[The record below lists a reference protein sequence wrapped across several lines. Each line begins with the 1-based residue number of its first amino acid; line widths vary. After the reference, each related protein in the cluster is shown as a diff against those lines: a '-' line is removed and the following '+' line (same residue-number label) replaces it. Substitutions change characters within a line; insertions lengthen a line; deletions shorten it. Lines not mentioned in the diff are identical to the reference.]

1 MSLSM
6 YRTRPI
12 PNERP
17 HDQFKLLSFLPV
29 LINPDCCEVSHI
41 VHPMHSFG
49 LNFR

>member
-17 HDQFKLLSFLPV
+17 HDQFKLLETAEKFV
-29 LINPDCCEVSHI
+29 
-41 VHPMHSFG
+41 
-49 LNFR
+49 